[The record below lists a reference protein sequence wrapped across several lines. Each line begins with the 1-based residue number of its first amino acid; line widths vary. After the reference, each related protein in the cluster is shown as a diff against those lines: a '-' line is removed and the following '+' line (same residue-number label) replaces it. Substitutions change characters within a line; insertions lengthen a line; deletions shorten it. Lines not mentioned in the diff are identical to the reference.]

1 MIKSFQHVLALVGST
16 YEFWFQQLSNTLIRG
31 FERERAQFSSDQE
44 ERYQLGRVH
53 TRAVHNRVHQP
64 GGGGE
69 GVVGQKYSI
78 ASANSNRDRG

>member
-64 GGGGE
+64 GVGRGLG
-69 GVVGQKYSI
+69 GQKYSI